1 MSKNT
6 NPGFDPVEIAALKKQ
21 CQEDNRSFVYILD
34 EELPSG
40 NEREM
45 VHIQFVGQYE
55 KQEVIYDAI
64 VCTLQLHYSS
74 LLYEAAEREI
84 IQQYPL
90 YVPLENR
97 DENYEPNEE
106 LDEEVEMLI
115 LEVIEDLEENEEI
128 KVAEYIEIDPEFD
141 YGVSI
146 EVALYV
152 TALDDDMLTQFII
165 DFNGNTLSLDP
176 SLYTFNSDDEEDEED
191 ED

>member
-1 MSKNT
+1 
-6 NPGFDPVEIAALKKQ
+6 
-21 CQEDNRSFVYILD
+21 
-34 EELPSG
+34 
-40 NEREM
+40 M

-146 EVALYV
+146 ETALYV
-152 TALDDDMLTQFII
+152 PALDDDMLSQFVS

-176 SLYTFNSDDEEDEED
+176 SLYTFNSDDEDEDEE
-191 ED
+191 E

>member
-1 MSKNT
+1 MSNNI
-6 NPGFDPVEIAALKKQ
+6 NPGFDPAEIASLKKQ
-21 CQEDNRSFVYILD
+21 CEAENRSFVYILD
-34 EELPSG
+34 EDLPSG

-45 VHIQFVGQYE
+45 VHIQFVGQFE

-90 YVPLENR
+90 FVPLENR

-146 EVALYV
+146 EAALYV
-152 TALDDDMLTQFII
+152 PALDDDMLSQFVK

-176 SLYTFNSDDEEDEED
+176 SLYTFNSDDEDEED

>member
-1 MSKNT
+1 
-6 NPGFDPVEIAALKKQ
+6 
-21 CQEDNRSFVYILD
+21 
-34 EELPSG
+34 
-40 NEREM
+40 M

-128 KVAEYIEIDPEFD
+128 KVAEYIEIDSEFD

-146 EVALYV
+146 EAALYV
-152 TALDDDMLTQFII
+152 PALDDDMLSQFVA

-176 SLYTFNSDDEEDEED
+176 SLYTFNSDDEVEDDEE
-191 ED
+191 